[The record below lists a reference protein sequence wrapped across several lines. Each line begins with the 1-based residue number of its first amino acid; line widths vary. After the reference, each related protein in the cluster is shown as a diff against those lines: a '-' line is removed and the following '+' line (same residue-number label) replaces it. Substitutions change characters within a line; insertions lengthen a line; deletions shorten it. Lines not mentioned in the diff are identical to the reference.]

1 MFKNSLFFLAVSAF
15 FFSGCSDDAVNFVK
29 KSKMIRY
36 QDSVYEM
43 FEIGFDKTM
52 WSSKVYNGYKIV
64 VFEGLVNHRLNLELI
79 NNNINFV
86 KFWLEKNK
94 EFQKLIKEKQI
105 KYIKSGRADQL
116 DQMRLEI
123 LSLIDAL
130 NGEKKRQA
138 EFSDKIKRINSEI
151 QKLQSRLS
159 TMPASVD
166 YWEKIK
172 EHEGLKFA
180 VKNFIP
186 EGTKVKIEWIV
197 QKDFSNIVIR
207 KITCSFSD
215 ELVSDSGIF
224 FKELIKIENNNL
236 GSF

>member
-29 KSKMIRY
+29 KSKMTRY

-43 FEIGFDKTM
+43 FDIGFDKTM
-52 WSSKVYNGYKIV
+52 WSSKVENQYKIV
-64 VFEGLVNHRLNLELI
+64 VFEGVVSRRLNLELI
-79 NNNINFV
+79 NNNMNFV

-94 EFQKLIKEKQI
+94 KFQKLIKKKQI

-116 DQMRLEI
+116 DQMRLEV

-130 NGEKKRQA
+130 KREKKRRV
-138 EFSDKIKRINSEI
+138 EFIEKNERINSKI
-151 QKLQSRLS
+151 QKLQNKLS
-159 TMPASVD
+159 SMPTSAD

-172 EHEGLKFA
+172 EHEEFKFA

-186 EGTKVKIEWIV
+186 EGTQVKIEWIV
-197 QKDFSNIVIR
+197 QKDFSNIAIKKV
-207 KITCSFSD
+207 TCSFSD
-215 ELVSDSGIF
+215 GLVSDPGIF
-224 FKELIKIENNNL
+224 LKELIKIENNNL
-236 GSF
+236 GIF